1 MPQPS
6 NQVIIAD
13 DNEVVRNLVTLH
25 LEKNGFAVRGVSNGQ
40 EALDALDEES
50 EVLILD
56 LNMPVM
62 DGFACLE
69 KLPDKCPQVA
79 TVILSSDTE
88 LEDAV
93 RAMKLGAID
102 YLTKPFS
109 LNDLLT
115 VVARASRLA
124 RAERKN
130 ATLQE
135 THASAGPS
143 PNFIA
148 TGTAMEHLAKQA
160 HKVAQIDSTVLLT
173 GESGVGKGILARFI
187 HSRSPRAAKPFV
199 TISCPALPRDLLE
212 SELFGHEKGAF
223 TGALKRR
230 IGKLEAAQGGTVF
243 LDEIGDL
250 PLDLQPKILNVLQ
263 EREFQRLG
271 GEATIEADI
280 RLIAATNIDFP
291 EKLASGEFR
300 EDLYYR
306 LSVLPIEIPPLRDRM
321 ESLEE
326 MAIFFLARIAKQRG
340 HPTYDMTAE
349 LLAALKTYHWP
360 GNVRQLE
367 NILERTSVFCE
378 DHTLTIDDLPAEIQ
392 AQPTTPA
399 SIPGLAGIPLATI
412 EREAILQTLAA
423 CNGNKAESARQ
434 LGITDK
440 SVYNKIKSYNLHPAE

>member
-1 MPQPS
+1 MPQPP

-13 DNEVVRNLVTLH
+13 DNEAVRNLVILH
-25 LEKNGFAVRGVSNGQ
+25 LKKNGFSVRGVSNGQ
-40 EALDALDEES
+40 EALEALDEES

-69 KLPDKCPQVA
+69 QLPEKCPQVA
-79 TVILSSDTE
+79 TVILSSETE

-109 LNDLLT
+109 FDELLT
-115 VVARASRLA
+115 VVSRASRLA

-143 PNFIA
+143 PSFIA
-148 TGTAMEHLAKQA
+148 SGTAMELLAEQA
-160 HKVAQIDSTVLLT
+160 RKVAQIDSTVLLT
-173 GESGVGKGILARFI
+173 GESGVGKGMLARFI
-187 HSRSPRAAKPFV
+187 HSHSPRAAKPFV

-291 EKLASGEFR
+291 EKLTSGEFR

-306 LSVLPIEIPPLRDRM
+306 LSVLPIEIPPLRERL
-321 ESLEE
+321 ESLAE
-326 MAIFFLARIAKQRG
+326 MASSFLDRIAKKRG
-340 HPTYDMTAE
+340 HPPYRMTAE
-349 LLAALKTYHWP
+349 LLTAFRTYHWP

-367 NILERTSVFCE
+367 NILERISVFCE
-378 DHTLTIDDLPAEIQ
+378 DHTLTINDLPPEIHP
-392 AQPTTPA
+392 QPTSRV
-399 SIPGLAGIPLATI
+399 SIPGLAGIPLATL
-412 EREAILQTLAA
+412 EREAIVQTLAA
-423 CNGNKAESARQ
+423 CKGNKAESARQ

-440 SVYNKIKSYNLHPAE
+440 SVYNKIKRYNLNPET